1 MCPQSAALTPG
12 KGDAEVATTG
22 VRRARRSTIAT
33 FALVGFV
40 FGVWTVRIPAL
51 ADRLGLGEGAV
62 GLTVFAW
69 GTGALVCMQ
78 LSRTVLSTVGS
89 RTVLRLA
96 APAVGLGV
104 LAVSV
109 AGSYPV
115 LLAAVV
121 VFGMA
126 FGLTDIAMNAQAS
139 TVELA
144 MGRPVMSGMH
154 AGWSAGAVSGGL
166 AGAGAAALGLGFTP
180 TLALA
185 GALAVPVAL
194 VLGRDYLCDPTSS
207 EGAESTSGGVR
218 LPKVVYLVGALCFVA
233 FLIEGSVA
241 DWSGLYLRDALGA
254 GDSLAALGYPAFE
267 VAMLAGRLAGDR
279 ASARFGA
286 RRLLVWSGT
295 ATAAAFVLVVLAESA
310 VLVLLGFAVVGAAVC
325 VAVPLTFSLA
335 GSVVPRRHSGAA
347 IAQVGALGYT
357 GLLLGPVLIGVVAEA
372 SDLRVG
378 LTGVGALALAMSA
391 GALLLRSGR
400 TRAGV
405 VRGQRGRTPGLS
417 RGST

>member
-1 MCPQSAALTPG
+1 M
-12 KGDAEVATTG
+12 ATTG
-22 VRRARRSTIAT
+22 VTRARRSTAAT

-51 ADRLGLGEGAV
+51 ADRLLLGEGAV
-62 GLTVFAW
+62 GFTVFAW
-69 GTGALVCMQ
+69 GTGALLCMQ
-78 LSRTVLSTVGS
+78 LSRSVLSRVGS
-89 RTVLRLA
+89 RSVLRLA

-104 LAVSV
+104 LAVSA

-166 AGAGAAALGLGFTP
+166 VGAGAAALGMGFTP

-185 GALAVPVAL
+185 GALSVPVAL
-194 VLGRDYLCDPTSS
+194 VLGRDYLCDPTAS
-207 EGAESTSGGVR
+207 EGAEPATGGGVR
-218 LPKVVYLVGALCFVA
+218 LPAAVYLIGALCFVA

-241 DWSGLYLRDALGA
+241 DWSGLYLRDALGSR
-254 GDSLAALGYPAFE
+254 DSLAALGYPAFE
-267 VAMLAGRLAGDR
+267 VAMLAGRLVGDR

-286 RRLLVWSGT
+286 RQLLVWSGI
-295 ATAAAFVLVVLAESA
+295 ATAGAFVLVVLAEA
-310 VLVLLGFAVVGAAVC
+310 PALALLGFAVVGAAVC

-335 GSVVPRRHSGAA
+335 GTVVPQRMSGAA

-378 LTGVGALALAMSA
+378 LTGVAVLALAMSA
-391 GALLLRSGR
+391 GALLLRCGASKGGTVKR
-400 TRAGV
+400 VSIRV
-405 VRGQRGRTPGLS
+405 VRGPRRRTPGLS
-417 RGST
+417 R

>member
-1 MCPQSAALTPG
+1 M
-12 KGDAEVATTG
+12 ATTG
-22 VRRARRSTIAT
+22 VARARRSTAAT

-51 ADRLGLGEGAV
+51 ADRLSLGESAV
-62 GLTVFAW
+62 GFTVFAW
-69 GTGALVCMQ
+69 GIGALTCMQ
-78 LSRTVLSTVGS
+78 LTRSVLARSGS

-104 LAVSV
+104 LLVSV
-109 AGSYPV
+109 ADSYPV
-115 LLAAVV
+115 LLAFAVL
-121 VFGMA
+121 FGMA

-144 MGRPVMSGMH
+144 MGRPVMNGMH
-154 AGWSAGAVSGGL
+154 AGWSAGAVLGGL
-166 AGAGAAALGLGFTP
+166 AGAAAAAAGLGFTP

-185 GALAVPVAL
+185 GALSVPVAVL
-194 VLGRDYLCDPTSS
+194 LGRDYLCDPTGT
-207 EGAESTSGGVR
+207 GAGEPVRGRVR
-218 LPKVVYLVGALCFVA
+218 LPAAVYLVGALCFIA

-267 VAMLAGRLAGDR
+267 VAMLAGRLVGDR
-279 ASARFGA
+279 ASARYGA
-286 RRLLVWSGT
+286 RHLLGAAGVGT
-295 ATAAAFVLVVLAESA
+295 AGAFVLVVASGSPWSA
-310 VLVLLGFAVVGAAVC
+310 LLGFALVGAAVC

-335 GSVVPRRHSGAA
+335 GTVVPQRLAGVA

-357 GLLLGPVLIGVVAEA
+357 GLLLGPVLIGLVAEA

-378 LTGVGALALAMSA
+378 MAAVAGLALVISA
-391 GALLLRSGR
+391 GAVLLRTEAGTGGVRPVSEP
-400 TRAGV
+400 TPRALK
-405 VRGQRGRTPGLS
+405 Q
-417 RGST
+417 